1 MLLGTR
7 DGGRGAEG
15 GACLKGAVG
24 GILAARNCPGS
35 AGRWW
40 MHKATR
46 FYRLNRAKHTMPP
59 TLHTDAHHTQTPPT
73 PHTQTHRHHTHTTH
87 RHTNTPHIPCK
98 YTVMHRHTHTNTH
111 RRIGHKHTNTHATH
125 AHKYNWKHL
134 NKRPADFTVVHALP
148 LRPDK
153 GFIKCHPQ
161 GKPGTEA
168 ASALVPVTA

>member
-59 TLHTDAHHTQTPPT
+59 HSTQTHTTHRHLPHPT
-73 PHTQTHRHHTHTTH
+73 PHTQTHRHTQK
-87 RHTNTPHIPCK
+87 NTA
-98 YTVMHRHTHTNTH
+98 YTLQLHSHAQTYT
-111 RRIGHKHTNTHATH
+111 HKHTQTHRPQTH
-125 AHKYNWKHL
+125 KHTRHTRTQVQL
-134 NKRPADFTVVHALP
+134 ETSEQEASRLHRGP
-148 LRPDK
+148 R
-153 GFIKCHPQ
+153 
-161 GKPGTEA
+161 A
-168 ASALVPVTA
+168 ASEAGRGFYTLSPSGEAGHRGRLCLSPCDCVTLQ